1 MQEQM
6 QQFNVAPI
14 VERRRNQ
21 RTGYVYRR
29 GDSWFGQF
37 RVDTTERSE
46 NGRFKRKK
54 LTKFIAPAAGPGAV
68 TYKRAVVLFYDAEL
82 RDLHRSGPLSMK
94 TLREFVK
101 ERFEPDVVCSCKPA
115 GKRHYG
121 GMLRNHVLPAVG
133 ELRMRDFRPQHVY
146 ELIKAKLDWRG
157 KDGERLSV
165 QTVTHVRN
173 TLSAIFRHAK
183 RMQAYSGDIPTEG
196 VRLPPLVH
204 AEKRPLTWVQVQAVA
219 AVIGYPDPAEERK
232 KGSAPVDPVKC
243 AADNLQ
249 LGALVR
255 VLALTGL
262 RIGEAMGLRWKHVDF
277 EKGVVRVRE
286 NFTRG
291 QYGTLKT
298 ARSRRD
304 VPLHSLAI
312 AELTKLQ
319 HSSICNLELPVFA
332 GRTSGKPLDQHNI
345 AARFLKPAGKRAGCP
360 WVSWHVLRHTAA
372 TLAHGVGLSI
382 EQRQKVLGHAGAEMT
397 IRYTHPE
404 LEAVRK
410 QLEQIGQETKLRE
423 TVH

>member
-1 MQEQM
+1 
-6 QQFNVAPI
+6 
-14 VERRRNQ
+14 
-21 RTGYVYRR
+21 
-29 GDSWFGQF
+29 
-37 RVDTTERSE
+37 
-46 NGRFKRKK
+46 
-54 LTKFIAPAAGPGAV
+54 
-68 TYKRAVVLFYDAEL
+68 
-82 RDLHRSGPLSMK
+82 
-94 TLREFVK
+94 
-101 ERFEPDVVCSCKPA
+101 
-115 GKRHYG
+115 
-121 GMLRNHVLPAVG
+121 
-133 ELRMRDFRPQHVY
+133 
-146 ELIKAKLDWRG
+146 
-157 KDGERLSV
+157 
-165 QTVTHVRN
+165 VRN

>member
-1 MQEQM
+1 
-6 QQFNVAPI
+6 
-14 VERRRNQ
+14 
-21 RTGYVYRR
+21 
-29 GDSWFGQF
+29 
-37 RVDTTERSE
+37 
-46 NGRFKRKK
+46 
-54 LTKFIAPAAGPGAV
+54 
-68 TYKRAVVLFYDAEL
+68 
-82 RDLHRSGPLSMK
+82 
-94 TLREFVK
+94 
-101 ERFEPDVVCSCKPA
+101 
-115 GKRHYG
+115 
-121 GMLRNHVLPAVG
+121 
-133 ELRMRDFRPQHVY
+133 
-146 ELIKAKLDWRG
+146 
-157 KDGERLSV
+157 
-165 QTVTHVRN
+165 
-173 TLSAIFRHAK
+173 
-183 RMQAYSGDIPTEG
+183 
-196 VRLPPLVH
+196 
-204 AEKRPLTWVQVQAVA
+204 
-219 AVIGYPDPAEERK
+219 VIGYPDPAEERK

-262 RIGEAMGLRWKHVDF
+262 RIGEAMGLRWKHVDL
-277 EKGVVRVRE
+277 EKGLIQVRE

-312 AELTKLQ
+312 AELRKLNT
-319 HSSICNLELPVFA
+319 SGLLSYSPDAPVFA

-404 LEAVRK
+404 LEAVRER
-410 QLEQIGQETKLRE
+410 LEQIGQETKLRE